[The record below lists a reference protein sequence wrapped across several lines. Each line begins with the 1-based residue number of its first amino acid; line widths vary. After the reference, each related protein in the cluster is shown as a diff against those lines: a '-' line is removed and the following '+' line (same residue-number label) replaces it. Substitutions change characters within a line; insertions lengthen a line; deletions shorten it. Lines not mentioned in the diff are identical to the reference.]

1 MKNILFYLFIIL
13 AFIGC
18 GKSIQNSYIATSNPI
33 FITEKIKGLSFNL
46 SSQGFSP
53 NFEQNLTKALEE
65 NGYKKAIQNPDI
77 IIKTNLNYLRKNSD
91 IRPNNFMEIGIGFG
105 GFRGIGF
112 GSRFGGGFDS
122 RYENEHFYDAQAEL
136 FIAISKGKEYQT
148 NLNLQSQKSS
158 YDYGKAQTQS
168 NFEAEIINKIIDI
181 LNGF

>member
-18 GKSIQNSYIATSNPI
+18 GKSIQHSYIATSNPI

-91 IRPNNFMEIGIGFG
+91 IRPNNFMEFGIGFG

-122 RYENEHFYDAQAEL
+122 RYENEHL
-136 FIAISKGKEYQT
+136 FEM
-148 NLNLQSQKSS
+148 
-158 YDYGKAQTQS
+158 
-168 NFEAEIINKIIDI
+168 INHNKYPSIDK
-181 LNGF
+181 